1 MQEKYQIMVETAA
14 DIQTFESIKAMYPNE
29 WVLIGNPEL
38 DDEGTLSSIVR
49 KLVRGVVLFH
59 SPNKSDMA
67 YNALFFATLKMRA
80 RRIFFGEKLF
90 F

>member
-1 MQEKYQIMVETAA
+1 MVETAA

-38 DDEGTLSSIVR
+38 DDEETLSSIAR

-67 YNALFFATLKMRA
+67 YKARPFRIGFDTYTVVYTGTLPKGKR
-80 RRIFFGEKLF
+80 FWL
-90 F
+90 